1 MSRPLRI
8 AMVAGE
14 ASGDLLGANL
24 IAALKERLP
33 HAQFF
38 GIGGPKMLAQ
48 GFDSWWP
55 QEQLA
60 VMGLIEVVKHL
71 RELTGIRKGLVKRLV
86 AAPPDIFIGID
97 APDFN
102 LGVEKQLKAKGIP
115 TVHYVSPS
123 IWAWRPGRIKGIAKA
138 ASHILCLLPF
148 EPALYD
154 AKGIANTYVGHP
166 LADQIPL
173 HVSQAEA
180 RLKLDLP
187 PNAPIFALLPGSRT
201 TELNF
206 LAATFIA
213 TAKRIAEKLPGA
225 MFLVP
230 LATRETRL
238 QFETALYNGG
248 AQDLP
253 FRLLFG
259 HAQDAMA
266 AADTVLVASG
276 TASLECALM
285 KRPMVITYKASRL
298 EAFVWRRM
306 SITPWVGLPNILAR
320 REVVPELLQEKATPD
335 NLAVALLNL
344 QHDKEVRAA
353 MVEEFERQHLL
364 LRQNAAARAAGAVL
378 KTLGIAPSPAPAVPL
393 AVRPSQPIPHG

>member
-1 MSRPLRI
+1 MTRPLRI

-33 HAQFF
+33 DAHYY
-38 GIGGPKMLAQ
+38 GIGGPKMLTQ
-48 GFDSWWP
+48 GLDSWWP
-55 QEQLA
+55 QEKLA
-60 VMGLIEVVKHL
+60 VMGLVEVLKHIK
-71 RELTGIRKGLVKRLV
+71 ELSGIRKGLVKRLL
-86 AAPPDIFIGID
+86 AEPPDVFIGID

-102 LGVEKQLKAKGIP
+102 LGLEKRLKAKGVP

-154 AKGIANTYVGHP
+154 AKGIPNTYVGHP

-173 HVSQAEA
+173 HVSQSEA
-180 RLKLDLP
+180 RHKLDLP
-187 PNAPIFALLPGSRT
+187 AGAPIFALLPGSRT

-206 LAATFIA
+206 LADTFIA
-213 TAKRIAEKLPGA
+213 TARLIVEQLPGA

-238 QFETALYNGG
+238 QFETALYHAG

-285 KRPMVITYKASRL
+285 KRPMVITYKVARMS
-298 EAFVWRRM
+298 AFLWRRM
-306 SITPWVGLPNILAR
+306 SISPWVGLPNILAH
-320 REVVPELLQEKATPD
+320 REVVPELLQEKATPA
-335 NLAVALLNL
+335 NLAAALLDL
-344 QHDKEVRAA
+344 QQNKEVRAA
-353 MVEEFERQHLL
+353 MVDEFERQHLL
-364 LRQNAAARAAGAVL
+364 LRQNAAERAAGAVL
-378 KTLGIAPSPAPAVPL
+378 RTLGVAPAVVAPPVY
-393 AVRPSQPIPHG
+393 ASQPASHG

>member
-1 MSRPLRI
+1 MTRPLRI

-33 HAQFF
+33 NAHFM

-48 GFDSWWP
+48 GLDSWWP
-55 QEQLA
+55 QEKLA
-60 VMGLIEVVKHL
+60 VMGLVEVLKHIK
-71 RELTGIRKGLVKRLV
+71 ELSGIRKGLVKRLLTD
-86 AAPPDIFIGID
+86 PPDVFIGID

-102 LGVEKQLKAKGIP
+102 LGLEKQLKAKGVP

-138 ASHILCLLPF
+138 VSHILCLLPF

-166 LADQIPL
+166 LADLIPL
-173 HVSQAEA
+173 HVSQSEA
-180 RLKLDLP
+180 RFKLDLP

-206 LAATFIA
+206 LADTFIA
-213 TAKRIAEKLPGA
+213 TAKLIAEKLPGA
-225 MFLVP
+225 IFLVP

-238 QFETALYNGG
+238 QFETALYHAG
-248 AQDLP
+248 AQELA

-285 KRPMVITYKASRL
+285 KRPMVITYKVARL
-298 EAFVWRRM
+298 SAFLWRRM
-306 SITPWVGLPNILAR
+306 SISPWVGLPNILAH
-320 REVVPELLQEKATPD
+320 REVVPELLQEKATPE
-335 NLAVALLNL
+335 NLAEALLTL
-344 QHDKEVRAA
+344 QQDKDVRAA

-364 LRQNAAARAAGAVL
+364 LRQNAAERAAGAVL
-378 KTLGIAPSPAPAVPL
+378 KTLGIVPSPL
-393 AVRPSQPIPHG
+393 AAAALATESASHGG